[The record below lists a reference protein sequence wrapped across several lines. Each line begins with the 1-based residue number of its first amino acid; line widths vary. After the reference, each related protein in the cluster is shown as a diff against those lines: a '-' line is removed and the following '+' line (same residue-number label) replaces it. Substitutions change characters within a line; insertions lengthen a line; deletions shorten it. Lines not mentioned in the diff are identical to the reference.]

1 MPTALPS
8 LAPAGL
14 PDEAGDHTTADA
26 SRSRVTPLARAI
38 LTQAALLGV
47 AADLLLRDGL
57 MGIGLPMW
65 LLLLSLSAVALVW
78 RDGRTL
84 NREAA
89 TWLIIATLLGA
100 GVAWR
105 ASDGLQAFDFL
116 GALFALGMTAIAIAD
131 VRVALFAER
140 MRATVWAGAKVVG
153 SIAVGVV
160 PLALR
165 DAAPPA
171 ARREVGGRVQPIAR
185 VLLIALPLLL
195 VFGSLLRS
203 ADPVFASIVAL
214 PEFDFATL
222 ASHLVLIGFFAW
234 VVAGWARAALV
245 SDFSR
250 TPAPETLPF
259 SLGQLEVT
267 AALGTLDALFALYVL
282 TQLGWFFGG
291 ERFLQARTG
300 LTAAEYARQ
309 GFFEMVWVVVLVL
322 PLLLVTRA
330 ALRPGP
336 DLARRHSRLALPMV
350 ALLGVMIV
358 SAMLR
363 MRLYVHYYGLTL
375 ERFYPLVFMGWL
387 AIVLAWLALTVLRG
401 RGRTFVAGAVVSALV
416 ILALLNVV
424 VPDLLVAR
432 VNVARARE
440 QVRSAEPALDLPHLA
455 TLGGD
460 AVPLAVSAVLA
471 TPTVP
476 GDSAAALR
484 QAHDRCRAASVLL
497 RRWGPAGRVVGS
509 REASAAP
516 WRMWNAGVATATRVV
531 GDNFAPLLSVRHDAC
546 ARERALSPASNTR
559 RPTAPAGT

>member
-1 MPTALPS
+1 MPTATPS
-8 LAPAGL
+8 
-14 PDEAGDHTTADA
+14 HTLDA
-26 SRSRVTPLARAI
+26 SAPRADFELAANESRARIAPLARAI
-38 LTQAALLGV
+38 LGQAALLGV
-47 AADLLLRDGL
+47 AADLLLRDGF
-57 MGIGLPMW
+57 MGIGLPIW

-78 RDGRTL
+78 RDGRAL
-84 NREAA
+84 NREAG
-89 TWLIIATLLGA
+89 TWLIVATLLGA
-100 GVAWR
+100 ATAWR
-105 ASDGLQAFDFL
+105 AADALQAFDFL
-116 GALFALGMTAIAIAD
+116 AALFALGMAAIAIAD

-140 MRATVWAGAKVVG
+140 LRDTVWAGAKVIG
-153 SIAVGVV
+153 SIAFGVL

-171 ARREVGGRVQPIAR
+171 ARREVGGRLQPIVR

-214 PEFDFATL
+214 PEFDFEVL
-222 ASHLVLIGFFAW
+222 ASHVMIIGFFAW

-250 TPAPETLPF
+250 TRAPETLPF
-259 SLGQLEVT
+259 SLGQLDVT
-267 AALGTLDALFALYVL
+267 AALGTLNALFALYVI

-291 ERFLQARTG
+291 ERFLRARTG

-309 GFFEMVWVVVLVL
+309 GFFEMVWVVVLML

-330 ALRPGP
+330 ALRPGR
-336 DLARRHSRLALPMV
+336 DLARRHTVLALPIIG
-350 ALLGVMIV
+350 LLGVMIV

-387 AIVLAWLALTVLRG
+387 AIVLGWLALTVLRG
-401 RGRTFVAGAVVSALV
+401 RGRMFVAGAVASALF
-416 ILALLNVV
+416 ILAVLNVV

-432 VNVARARE
+432 VNVARASE
-440 QVRSAEPALDLPHLA
+440 QVRSTEPALDLPHLA
-455 TLGGD
+455 TLGGE

-471 TPTVP
+471 TRSMPT
-476 GDSAAALR
+476 DSATALR
-484 QAHDRCRAASVLL
+484 ESHDRCRAATVLL
-497 RRWGPAGRVVGS
+497 RRWGPAGRVVAS

-516 WRMWNAGVATATRVV
+516 WRMWNAGVAEATQIV
-531 GDNFAPLLSVRHDAC
+531 GENFAALLSVRHDAC
-546 ARERALSPASNTR
+546 AQERELAPAPNTSRAS
-559 RPTAPAGT
+559 APAGR

>member
-1 MPTALPS
+1 MPTASPPATS
-8 LAPAGL
+8 ADLAS
-14 PDEAGDHTTADA
+14 DA
-26 SRSRVTPLARAI
+26 AAHIVAEETRARVTPLARAI
-38 LTQAALLGV
+38 LAQAVLLGV

-57 MGIGLPMW
+57 MGIGLPVW

-78 RDGRTL
+78 RDGRPL
-84 NREAA
+84 NREAG
-89 TWLIIATLLGA
+89 TWLTVATLLGA
-100 GVAWR
+100 AMAWR
-105 ASDGLQAFDFL
+105 AADALQAFDFL
-116 GALFALGMTAIAIAD
+116 AALFALGMAAVAIAD

-140 MRATVWAGAKVVG
+140 MRDTMWAGAKVIG
-153 SIAVGVV
+153 SIAFGVV

-165 DAAPPA
+165 DAAPAVTP
-171 ARREVGGRVQPIAR
+171 REMGGRAQPIAR

-203 ADPVFASIVAL
+203 ADPVFASIVTL
-214 PEFDFATL
+214 PEIDFEAI
-222 ASHLVLIGFFAW
+222 ASHVVLIGFFAW

-250 TPAPETLPF
+250 TRAPDTLPF

-322 PLLLVTRA
+322 PLLLLTRA
-330 ALRPGP
+330 ALRPGR
-336 DLARRHSRLALPMV
+336 DLARRHSSLALPMV

-358 SAMLR
+358 SALLR
-363 MRLYVHYYGLTL
+363 MRLYVQYYGLTL

-387 AIVLAWLALTVLRG
+387 AIVLAWLAFTVLRG
-401 RGRTFVAGAVVSALV
+401 RGRTFVAGAVASALV

-432 VNVARARE
+432 VNITRARE

-455 TLGGD
+455 TLGGE

-471 TPTVP
+471 TPTVQ

-497 RRWGPAGRVVGS
+497 RRWGPAGRVVRS

-531 GDNFAPLLSVRHDAC
+531 GDNFAALLSVRHDAC
-546 ARERALSPASNTR
+546 ARERALTPASNAPR
-559 RPTAPAGT
+559 LTAPVGT

>member
-1 MPTALPS
+1 M
-8 LAPAGL
+8 
-14 PDEAGDHTTADA
+14 
-26 SRSRVTPLARAI
+26 
-38 LTQAALLGV
+38 
-47 AADLLLRDGL
+47 
-57 MGIGLPMW
+57 
-65 LLLLSLSAVALVW
+65 LV
-78 RDGRTL
+78 
-84 NREAA
+84 
-89 TWLIIATLLGA
+89 ATLLGA
-100 GVAWR
+100 AVAWR
-105 ASDGLQAFDFL
+105 ASDALQAFDFL
-116 GALFALGMTAIAIAD
+116 AALFALGMAAIAIAD
-131 VRVALFAER
+131 VRVALFAQR
-140 MRATVWAGAKVVG
+140 MRDTVWAGAKVIG
-153 SIAVGVV
+153 SIAFGVV

-165 DAAPPA
+165 DAAPAVMP
-171 ARREVGGRVQPIAR
+171 REVRGRVQPIAR
-185 VLLIALPLLL
+185 VLLIALPLLI

-214 PEFDFATL
+214 PEIDFEAI
-222 ASHLVLIGFFAW
+222 ASHVVLIGFFGW

-250 TPAPETLPF
+250 TRAPDTLPF
-259 SLGQLEVT
+259 SLGQLEIT
-267 AALGTLDALFALYVL
+267 AALGTLDALFGLYVL

-330 ALRPGP
+330 ALRPGR

-350 ALLGVMIV
+350 ALLGVMIA
-358 SAMLR
+358 SALLR
-363 MRLYVHYYGLTL
+363 MRLYVQYYGLTL

-401 RGRTFVAGAVVSALV
+401 RGRTFAAGAVASALV

-432 VNVARARE
+432 VNVARASE
-440 QVRSAEPALDLPHLA
+440 QVRSTEPTLDLPHLA
-455 TLGGD
+455 SLGGE

-509 REASAAP
+509 HEASAAP
-516 WRMWNAGVATATRVV
+516 WRMWNAGVAMATRVV
-531 GDNFAPLLSVRHDAC
+531 GENFAALLSVRHDAC
-546 ARERALSPASNTR
+546 ARERALTPASNTAR
-559 RPTAPAGT
+559 ASATAGT